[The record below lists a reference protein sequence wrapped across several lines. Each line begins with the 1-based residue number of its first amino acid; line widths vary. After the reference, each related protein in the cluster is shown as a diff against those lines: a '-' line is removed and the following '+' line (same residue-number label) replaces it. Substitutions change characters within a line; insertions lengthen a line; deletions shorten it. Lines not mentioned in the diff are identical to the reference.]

1 MDIENWLKVQQV
13 KLSKHNIATARLDAE
28 IILAYVLEENRTFL
42 HAHPGK
48 ILKKQ
53 TIFHANNLIN
63 KRLKRVPLAYILGQK
78 EFYGRDFIVN
88 KHTLVPRPESE
99 ANVDLFKKVMQD
111 QDFLIDVGT
120 GSGIL
125 AITCALEA
133 LDNDIK
139 LQVFASDIS
148 SEALKTAKLNAANK
162 KLDITFLHSDLL
174 QDISQEILNNIT
186 IVVANLPYVDKEWIN
201 QAQPNELHHEPQ
213 NALYTQEN
221 GLELIYKLIAQ
232 TKTLPQLKHIILEA
246 DPEQHKSIIAFAQNH
261 NLELVEINDYCI
273 LLKTAL

>member
-1 MDIENWLKVQQV
+1 
-13 KLSKHNIATARLDAE
+13 
-28 IILAYVLEENRTFL
+28 
-42 HAHPGK
+42 
-48 ILKKQ
+48 LKKQ

-261 NLELVEINDYCI
+261 NLELVGINDYCI